1 MTNLRIALTLLLAT
15 TGGAGQP
22 QPLDVAQAKTRV
34 DRTLDRIYP
43 ELFQLYSDIHAHP
56 ELRFQETRTAGVLAA
71 QMRQLGFTVTEHVGG
86 TGVVA
91 ILRNGAGPTVLVRTE
106 LDALPMEEKTGL
118 AYASRVQADFNG
130 QPSFVA
136 HSCGHDIHMAAW
148 VGTAR
153 ALMAMKDRW
162 HGTLMFIAQPAEE
175 SVSGARAM
183 LKDGLF
189 TRFPKPDYGFALHT
203 GPYAYGKVLYRDGM
217 VTSNA
222 DSFHIV
228 FRGRGGHGSA
238 PDKAIDPV
246 LIASRFIVDV
256 QSVVSQEKPAQQP
269 GVISI
274 GSIQGGTVG
283 NIIPDEASVRGT
295 IRTYD
300 SDVRAKLI
308 AGLKRVALAEA
319 AMAAAPEPS
328 IQMEEGANSVVND
341 PDLARRTGEVFRQA
355 FGAAAELK
363 PDRITASE
371 DYSEYVLAG
380 MPNSLFFEIGI
391 YDPRRVAEANAG
403 GPPLPFN
410 HSPFYAPA
418 PEPTIRTGV
427 EAMTLAALNV
437 LER

>member
-1 MTNLRIALTLLLAT
+1 MTALRIALALLLGA
-15 TGGAGQP
+15 TGGASRA
-22 QPLDVAQAKTRV
+22 QPLDVGQAKIAI

-43 ELFQLYSDIHAHP
+43 ELFQLYTDIHAHP

-91 ILRNGAGPTVLVRTE
+91 ILHNGTGPIVLVRTE

-118 AYASRVQADFNG
+118 PYASHAQTEFNG
-130 QPSFVA
+130 QPSYVA

-189 TRFPKPDYGFALHT
+189 ARFPKPDYGFALHT
-203 GPYAYGKVLYRDGM
+203 GPYAYGHVLYREGM
-217 VTSNA
+217 VTSSA
-222 DSFHIV
+222 DSFQIR
-228 FRGRGGHGSA
+228 FKGRGGHGSA
-238 PDKAIDPV
+238 PDKALDPV
-246 LIASRFIVDV
+246 LIASRFVVDL

-269 GVISI
+269 GVISV
-274 GSIQGGTVG
+274 GVIQGGTVG
-283 NIIPDEASVRGT
+283 NIIPDEVTVSGT
-295 IRTYD
+295 IRAYD
-300 SDVRAKLI
+300 PQVRAKLI

-319 AMAAAPEPS
+319 SMAAAPEPS
-328 IQMEEGANSVVND
+328 IQMDDGANSVLND
-341 PDLARRTGEVFRQA
+341 PDLAQRTGAVFRQA
-355 FGAAAELK
+355 FGTAAELK

-371 DYSEYVLAG
+371 DYSEYAIAG
-380 MPNSLFFEIGI
+380 MQRSLFFEIGV
-391 YDPRRVAEANAG
+391 YDPKQVAAAEAG
-403 GPPLPFN
+403 GPPLAFN
-410 HSPFYAPA
+410 HSPYYAPV

-427 EAMTLAALNV
+427 EAMTLAVLNV
-437 LER
+437 LGR

>member
-1 MTNLRIALTLLLAT
+1 MTGFRMAMALLLGA

-22 QPLDVAQAKTRV
+22 QSLDVGQAKAAV

-43 ELFQLYSDIHAHP
+43 ELFQLYTDLHAHP

-86 TGVVA
+86 TGLVA

-118 AYASRVQADFNG
+118 TYASRVQAEFNG

-153 ALMAMKDRW
+153 ALMAMKERW

-189 TRFPKPDYGFALHT
+189 TRFPKPDFGFALHT

-222 DSFHIV
+222 DSFEIK
-228 FRGRGGHGSA
+228 FKGRGGHGSA

-246 LIASRFIVDV
+246 LIASRFIVDI
-256 QSVVSQEKPAQQP
+256 QSVVSQEKPA
-269 GVISI
+269 
-274 GSIQGGTVG
+274 
-283 NIIPDEASVRGT
+283 
-295 IRTYD
+295 
-300 SDVRAKLI
+300 
-308 AGLKRVALAEA
+308 
-319 AMAAAPEPS
+319 
-328 IQMEEGANSVVND
+328 
-341 PDLARRTGEVFRQA
+341 
-355 FGAAAELK
+355 
-363 PDRITASE
+363 
-371 DYSEYVLAG
+371 
-380 MPNSLFFEIGI
+380 
-391 YDPRRVAEANAG
+391 
-403 GPPLPFN
+403 
-410 HSPFYAPA
+410 
-418 PEPTIRTGV
+418 
-427 EAMTLAALNV
+427 
-437 LER
+437 

>member
-1 MTNLRIALTLLLAT
+1 MTGFRMAMALLLGA

-22 QPLDVAQAKTRV
+22 QSLDVGQAKAAV

-43 ELFQLYSDIHAHP
+43 ELFQLYTDLHAHP

-86 TGVVA
+86 TGLVA

-118 AYASRVQADFNG
+118 PYASRVQAEFNG

-153 ALMAMKDRW
+153 ALMAMKERW

-189 TRFPKPDYGFALHT
+189 TRFPKPDFGFALHT

-222 DSFHIV
+222 DSFEIK
-228 FRGRGGHGSA
+228 FKGRGGHGSA

-246 LIASRFIVDV
+246 LIASRFIVDI

-274 GSIQGGTVG
+274 GAIQGGTVG
-283 NIIPDEASVRGT
+283 NVIPDEVTVRGT

-300 SDVRAKLI
+300 SEVRAKLI
-308 AGLKRVALAEA
+308 AGLKRVASAEA
-319 AMAAAPEPS
+319 TMAAAPEPS
-328 IQMEEGANSVVND
+328 IQMVEGANAVLND
-341 PDLARRTGEVFRQA
+341 PELAQRTGAVFRQA
-355 FGAAAELK
+355 FSAAAELK
-363 PDRITASE
+363 ADRITASE
-371 DYSEYVLAG
+371 DYSEYVMAG
-380 MPNSLFFEIGI
+380 MPHSLFFEIGI
-391 YDPRRVAEANAG
+391 YEPKRVEAARAG

-410 HSPFYAPA
+410 HSPYYAPV

-427 EAMTLAALNV
+427 EAMTLAVLNV
-437 LER
+437 LKA